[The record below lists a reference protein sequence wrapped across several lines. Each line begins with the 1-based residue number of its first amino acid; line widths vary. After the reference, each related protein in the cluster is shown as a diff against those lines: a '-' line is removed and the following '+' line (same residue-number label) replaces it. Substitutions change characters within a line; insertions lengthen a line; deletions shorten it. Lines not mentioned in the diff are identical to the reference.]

1 MTNKKG
7 ARTNQEEKSKQWEKR
22 QKESLGMFDT
32 EFANEFNVKHAEA
45 KSEMRRNKERE
56 KNKVNV
62 SENWG
67 S

>member
-32 EFANEFNVKHAEA
+32 EFANEFNVKHEEA
-45 KSEMRRNKERE
+45 KSETRRNKERE
-56 KNKVNV
+56 KKQ
-62 SENWG
+62 G
-67 S
+67 KC

>member
-1 MTNKKG
+1 MMTKKG

-22 QKESLGMFDT
+22 QKKSLGMFDT

-45 KSEMRRNKERE
+45 KSETRRNKERE